1 MCDAHAFSGSVGSG
15 SPREGNPWHGIWP
28 KRVCFAEFQGLESE
42 TGNNTSIFN
51 VFNRVYFSVNKCERA
66 GDGRSTLTFCGIN
79 NIYVKR
85 TNPMMLV

>member
-1 MCDAHAFSGSVGSG
+1 MHTPSVEVQGAEV
-15 SPREGNPWHGIWP
+15 REREIPGIWP

-42 TGNNTSIFN
+42 TGNKTSIFN

-66 GDGRSTLTFCGIN
+66 GDGRSTLTFCDIN